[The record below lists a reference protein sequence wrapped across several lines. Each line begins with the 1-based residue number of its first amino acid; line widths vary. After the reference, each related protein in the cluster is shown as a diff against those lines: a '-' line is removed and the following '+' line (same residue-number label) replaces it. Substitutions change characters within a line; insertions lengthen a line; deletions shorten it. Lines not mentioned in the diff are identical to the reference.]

1 MALTAFNHQ
10 VLYAQNVANFYEK
23 NKVLNFSDGEN
34 AAGEI
39 PQPTKFDPN
48 FQIYICF
55 GQSNM
60 EGNAMIEP
68 QDRQGISTRFKMLA
82 AVDFNNTGRKMGQW
96 YAAVPP
102 LCRERTG
109 LTPADYFGRSLVEQL
124 PENVS
129 VGVIHV
135 AVGGASI
142 DLFDEDKCANYIK
155 GEADWFK
162 AYCKEYNNNPFR
174 ELVNLAKKAQK
185 VGVIKGILLH
195 QGCTN
200 NGQQD
205 WPVRVKRIY
214 IRLLHRNARG
224 ENQMGEMIVN
234 RKVAADVVY
243 IFRKLYEAN
252 YPIELITLIDEFDAD
267 DETSMEANNTSCFNF
282 RFITGSHSQ
291 ISNHGKGCAIDL
303 NPLYNPYVKGNKVS
317 PANGV
322 MYAHNRDASAPYII
336 TRSDLAYRLFRE
348 RGWRWGGSY
357 QSLKDYQHFEK

>member
-1 MALTAFNHQ
+1 MSQKHADKIIIPKYGLMKQ
-10 VLYAQNVANFYEK
+10 ILLY
-23 NKVLNFSDGEN
+23 
-34 AAGEI
+34 
-39 PQPTKFDPN
+39 
-48 FQIYICF
+48 IYITLNTLDISA
-55 GQSNM
+55 QS
-60 EGNAMIEP
+60 
-68 QDRQGISTRFKMLA
+68 
-82 AVDFNNTGRKMGQW
+82 
-96 YAAVPP
+96 VP
-102 LCRERTG
+102 EMSNWVARTIVC
-109 LTPADYFGRSLVEQL
+109 DSLV
-124 PENVS
+124 
-129 VGVIHV
+129 
-135 AVGGASI
+135 
-142 DLFDEDKCANYIK
+142 
-155 GEADWFK
+155 K
-162 AYCKEYNNNPFR
+162 AYGLDSCFVAEPISDLIFARMKGKSWKKDCTLR
-174 ELVNLAKKAQK
+174 RDELR
-185 VGVIKGILLH
+185 H
-195 QGCTN
+195 
-200 NGQQD
+200 
-205 WPVRVKRIY
+205 

-243 IFRKLYEAN
+243 IFRKLYEAK

-282 RFITGSHSQ
+282 RFITGRQSQ